1 MDHPVPRSRRPRP
14 AAVVAALLALLLAA
28 GLAAGWWL
36 GSGRP
41 VPAAETAR
49 ARAWQGTDELLD
61 APALG
66 TPAADERLRA
76 DLRTQ
81 REAFGPAPDER
92 AAAAADRPRSPAPA
106 PRPDTGSAPGGAGAP
121 AGAAGLLAASARD
134 LAGDALTVPEPATAR
149 VLGSAAAARAV
160 GAAHTAG
167 GPAAPLCD
175 PGRDGDGTG
184 PAAVLWSALDRAV
197 YALPAL
203 AARGTG
209 PDGAPAVPVGA
220 ADGLREL
227 LAVPPARA
235 AVAADPGLRAGA
247 YVLPP
252 GWAQDPAAA
261 AVAVAE
267 DVQAA
272 AAHVL
277 GRGGTAQRCWALES
291 LRRAAGLEAGLT
303 GAVDA
308 LPGIVREDPAGP

>member
-1 MDHPVPRSRRPRP
+1 MDQPVPRSRRPRP

-36 GSGRP
+36 ASGRP

-49 ARAWQGTDELLD
+49 ARAWQGTGELLD

-66 TPAADERLRA
+66 APAVDERLRA
-76 DLRTQ
+76 DLRAQ

-92 AAAAADRPRSPAPA
+92 AAAAADRLRSPAPA
-106 PRPDTGSAPGGAGAP
+106 PGPGTGSAGAP
-121 AGAAGLLAASARD
+121 AGAAALLAASARD

-175 PGRDGDGTG
+175 PGGDDDGDGTA

-203 AARGTG
+203 AARGTA
-209 PDGAPAVPVGA
+209 PDGAPAVPAGV
-220 ADGLREL
+220 ADGLQEL
-227 LAVPPARA
+227 LEAPPARA

-247 YVLPP
+247 YVLPR

-261 AVAVAE
+261 AVTVAE

>member
-1 MDHPVPRSRRPRP
+1 MDQPVPHSRRPRP
-14 AAVVAALLALLLAA
+14 AVVAAALLALLLAA
-28 GLAAGWWL
+28 GLAAGWWP
-36 GSGRP
+36 GTGRP

-49 ARAWQGTDELLD
+49 ARAWQGTDELLAAPTLGD
-61 APALG
+61 A
-66 TPAADERLRA
+66 AADERLRA
-76 DLRTQ
+76 DLRAQ

-92 AAAAADRPRSPAPA
+92 AAAAADRLRSPARAPGPA
-106 PRPDTGSAPGGAGAP
+106 TGAAPGGAGAP
-121 AGAAGLLAASARD
+121 ALLAASARE

-160 GAAHTAG
+160 GAAHPAG
-167 GPAAPLCD
+167 GTPAPLCD
-175 PGRDGDGTG
+175 PGGEAGDGTG

-209 PDGAPAVPVGA
+209 PDGAPAVPEDA

-247 YVLPP
+247 YVLPR
-252 GWAQDPAAA
+252 GWAQDPAA

-308 LPGIVREDPAGP
+308 LPGIVREAPAGP